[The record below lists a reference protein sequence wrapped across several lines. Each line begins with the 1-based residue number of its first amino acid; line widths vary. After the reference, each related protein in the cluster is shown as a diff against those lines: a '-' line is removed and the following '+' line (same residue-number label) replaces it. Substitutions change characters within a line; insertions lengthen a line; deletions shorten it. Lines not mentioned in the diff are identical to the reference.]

1 MNTDTEIRPKLSM
14 LTKVAAER
22 LETIKKLEVTNK
34 QLETF
39 LAHAEAEN
47 KRHRDKPIKPNWY
60 FWAPFFVGALLGV
73 FFTIMLFRQFSVH

>member
-1 MNTDTEIRPKLSM
+1 MNTDKKL
-14 LTKVAAER
+14 TIVKKIAEER
-22 LETIKKLEVTNK
+22 LEQIKKLEVTNK

-39 LAHAEAEN
+39 LAHAEDEN

-73 FFTIMLFRQFSVH
+73 FFTVMLFRQFSVH